1 MLSYA
6 QALGAGIGLG
16 IMYALIRVPS
26 PAPPPVAL
34 TGLAGMLIGF
44 GVLEAVA

>member
-16 IMYALIRVPS
+16 IMYALIRVDS

-44 GVLEAVA
+44 GVLEAFA

>member
-6 QALGAGIGLG
+6 RALGAGIGIG

-26 PAPPPVAL
+26 PAPPTVAL
-34 TGLAGMLIGF
+34 AGLAGMLIGF
-44 GVLEAVA
+44 AVLEAIA

>member
-6 QALGAGIGLG
+6 TALGAGIVLG

-34 TGLAGMLIGF
+34 TGLAGTLIGF
-44 GVLEAVA
+44 AILEAVA